1 MTTPTIR
8 VETSETSSTQTKDKF
23 SQAKVKLQEFEK
35 KVRLAKKALKHVDAA
50 QRTRIGTVHKE
61 NNNNI
66 LPPRTMNNNNLDIDD
81 SVEEIESSQR
91 VSQLYEMPIND
102 PLNETIPFNNKA
114 LNETIPSNNK
124 VMERSEKSVEEEG
137 EAFDEFFTLVIS
149 LEDHCVICNTNIA
162 DLNAAQRESHVN
174 ECIDAQEEKTT
185 VAQKFLCII
194 CGKDLTKYNEAR
206 RTQHVNRCV
215 DESES
220 QTPRNESQGS
230 TSAAEEQPQG
240 TYGSIIDAQWF
251 CLICSKDFSSLKI
264 KGRMTHLK
272 ACAKKNSISPNQ
284 LKTLQEQ
291 LAGKPVVRPMQSTP
305 AKPSSKLS
313 AKASGA
319 KKKNVVM
326 DITHLNLQK
335 KSPPEAKEKK
345 QRRKK
350 VITSAYFDNVPSE
363 PTSDDDFKTPVKK
376 KANEL
381 RLSGDVPKDEAE
393 EKIMLALALSASEKF
408 SSPPSSNGSTPRD
421 LAGFSVKN
429 TPEKSLDLEEELFD
443 DIPSTPQIKQ
453 SALQDKYKKSAESSP
468 SIWTLQAGVEVDVD
482 LTDTAFHTDVIP
494 SSQREARPP
503 LKLVERLVAVESVRQ
518 KTTAT
523 ADEETQS
530 SQLLFMAEALDDHK
544 ERAEEG
550 DEVDKLTEWNN
561 EESEAPVFAKPK
573 PKKKSDAKPTDST
586 KPNNAQKPQEP
597 NLDTPPH
604 IISAQKVRVVREQE
618 EELNSMLD
626 EWESEN
632 QYASYEAL
640 TDEAVHPF
648 LRKPKPTLVANQQR
662 KIDLTDL
669 EQPSPASVDDS
680 TTIVSLSQFMERPS
694 SYGEA
699 TAISKPIAQPTKPK
713 ALPRT
718 DQSSPSEEDRVV
730 ADKVTEIVLEYQR
743 LIQTKKRELAIRMK
757 ALKDEYYKE
766 IGRLTVEKDK
776 KINMVRKQYSVNTSV
791 DSEED
796 FDSTFSSSIPT
807 PVNTKEQ
814 EGGFMAPTPVENE
827 EDKPFFT
834 RKRSSLPLSM
844 ESDNNDEVDSML
856 PTPPDYE
863 SMSLEQ
869 LKNEV
874 SKFGIKPGA
883 KAFMVGQLK
892 QLWKL
897 RANSKCVTIRCK
909 LLTCASYFREE
920 KKARRRR
927 RFSATKKEQERQG
940 R

>member
-50 QRTRIGTVHKE
+50 QRTRIGKATHKAPFVISKKYLEGTVHKE

-162 DLNAAQRESHVN
+162 DLNAAVSMIAVIMCSLTVCLNKQRESHVN

-453 SALQDKYKKSAESSP
+453 SALQDKYK
-468 SIWTLQAGVEVDVD
+468 
-482 LTDTAFHTDVIP
+482 
-494 SSQREARPP
+494 
-503 LKLVERLVAVESVRQ
+503 
-518 KTTAT
+518 
-523 ADEETQS
+523 
-530 SQLLFMAEALDDHK
+530 
-544 ERAEEG
+544 
-550 DEVDKLTEWNN
+550 
-561 EESEAPVFAKPK
+561 
-573 PKKKSDAKPTDST
+573 
-586 KPNNAQKPQEP
+586 
-597 NLDTPPH
+597 
-604 IISAQKVRVVREQE
+604 
-618 EELNSMLD
+618 
-626 EWESEN
+626 
-632 QYASYEAL
+632 YEA
-640 TDEAVHPF
+640 
-648 LRKPKPTLVANQQR
+648 
-662 KIDLTDL
+662 
-669 EQPSPASVDDS
+669 S
-680 TTIVSLSQFMERPS
+680 
-694 SYGEA
+694 
-699 TAISKPIAQPTKPK
+699 
-713 ALPRT
+713 
-718 DQSSPSEEDRVV
+718 
-730 ADKVTEIVLEYQR
+730 
-743 LIQTKKRELAIRMK
+743 
-757 ALKDEYYKE
+757 
-766 IGRLTVEKDK
+766 
-776 KINMVRKQYSVNTSV
+776 
-791 DSEED
+791 
-796 FDSTFSSSIPT
+796 
-807 PVNTKEQ
+807 
-814 EGGFMAPTPVENE
+814 
-827 EDKPFFT
+827 
-834 RKRSSLPLSM
+834 
-844 ESDNNDEVDSML
+844 
-856 PTPPDYE
+856 
-863 SMSLEQ
+863 
-869 LKNEV
+869 
-874 SKFGIKPGA
+874 
-883 KAFMVGQLK
+883 
-892 QLWKL
+892 
-897 RANSKCVTIRCK
+897 
-909 LLTCASYFREE
+909 
-920 KKARRRR
+920 
-927 RFSATKKEQERQG
+927 
-940 R
+940 